1 MYLKKCRTQVEK
13 ISNLDL
19 EIFNYVCFSK
29 KKEEEKKKHAQKEL
43 FLEKNEKKKRKRHGG
58 FFFLIRNEKRGK
70 KSIAFFLPP
79 VLATSVIGVYALISQ
94 PPEIST
100 INAARVVGITEGA
113 GCTVDISG
121 SKRPKITQPTI
132 FMMGFQICC

>member
-1 MYLKKCRTQVEK
+1 MFVLVK
-13 ISNLDL
+13 
-19 EIFNYVCFSK
+19 
-29 KKEEEKKKHAQKEL
+29 
-43 FLEKNEKKKRKRHGG
+43 KKKRRKNTRRRNCFWKKMKRKNERGTEV

-121 SKRPKITQPTI
+121 SKRPKITQPMI
-132 FMMGFQICC
+132 FFMMVFQILC

>member
-1 MYLKKCRTQVEK
+1 MFVLVKK
-13 ISNLDL
+13 
-19 EIFNYVCFSK
+19 
-29 KKEEEKKKHAQKEL
+29 
-43 FLEKNEKKKRKRHGG
+43 KKKRRKNTRRRNCFWKKMKRKNERGTEV

>member
-19 EIFNYVCFSK
+19 EIFNYVCFSKK

-94 PPEIST
+94 RPEIST

-121 SKRPKITQPTI
+121 SKRPKITQPMI
-132 FMMGFQICC
+132 FL